1 MGNKEDW
8 EELEKWEESRKQ
20 EQKEKFR
27 LDFSE
32 IQKNKEHKG
41 VNTVVKGMKI
51 AGKTIK
57 IGGIITAIIII
68 AIVILIFDLI
78 ISNINSKTN
87 VNPEKTIESMYNTK
101 IDLVNKDIDE
111 KENGRYTFKMSDN
124 NEIQFTAIRR
134 FGNLSE
140 DYMDNC
146 HKYYFDKWEN
156 ESKSNFV
163 VNENRTGDI
172 LEYDTY
178 IKINT
183 YEDLDKAMK
192 NINDFVSYCGKNFSA
207 SWRIY
212 LKKGDYIIYPYQQDG
227 ITKEEASK
235 NAKEIFK
242 NIVK

>member
-57 IGGIITAIIII
+57 IGGIITAIIVI

-124 NEIQFTAIRR
+124 NEIQFTAIKK

-140 DYMDNC
+140 DYSDNVI
-146 HKYYFDKWEN
+146 
-156 ESKSNFV
+156 S
-163 VNENRTGDI
+163 TI
-172 LEYDTY
+172 L
-178 IKINT
+178 
-183 YEDLDKAMK
+183 K
-192 NINDFVSYCGKNFSA
+192 NGKV
-207 SWRIY
+207 
-212 LKKGDYIIYPYQQDG
+212 KKR
-227 ITKEEASK
+227 K
-235 NAKEIFK
+235 NLL
-242 NIVK
+242 

>member
-1 MGNKEDW
+1 
-8 EELEKWEESRKQ
+8 
-20 EQKEKFR
+20 
-27 LDFSE
+27 
-32 IQKNKEHKG
+32 
-41 VNTVVKGMKI
+41 
-51 AGKTIK
+51 
-57 IGGIITAIIII
+57 
-68 AIVILIFDLI
+68 
-78 ISNINSKTN
+78 
-87 VNPEKTIESMYNTK
+87 
-101 IDLVNKDIDE
+101 
-111 KENGRYTFKMSDN
+111 MSDN

-212 LKKGDYIIYPYQQDG
+212 LKKGDYIIYPYQQEG

>member
-32 IQKNKEHKG
+32 IQKDKEHKG

-57 IGGIITAIIII
+57 IGGIITAIIVI

-111 KENGRYTFKMSDN
+111 K
-124 NEIQFTAIRR
+124 EIQFTAIRR

-212 LKKGDYIIYPYQQDG
+212 LKKGDYIIYPYQQEG

>member
-57 IGGIITAIIII
+57 IGGIITAIIVI

-124 NEIQFTAIRR
+124 NEIQFTAIKK

-140 DYMDNC
+140 DYSDNC
-146 HKYYFDKWEN
+146 HKYYFEKWESKEKEKFTIN
-156 ESKSNFV
+156 ETINSN
-163 VNENRTGDI
+163 I
-172 LEYDTY
+172 LDYDTY
-178 IKINT
+178 IRINS
-183 YEDLDKAMK
+183 YEELENAM
-192 NINDFVSYCGKNFSA
+192 NIINNFVNYCGNNFNA
-207 SWRIY
+207 NWRIY
-212 LKKGDYIIYPYQQDG
+212 LKKGDYTIYPYNQNG
-227 ITKEEASK
+227 MSNEEATN
-235 NAKEIFK
+235 NAKELWNKYFK
-242 NIVK
+242 